1 MTNSWLIALKEYNK
15 NKDKWCIPKKGSK
28 EYNEVIKNMNKI
40 GKKETKEKKPKE
52 KKQTKEKKLKEEDP
66 DDYDVLN
73 RFSEE
78 WWNNERGI
86 TAFLT
91 NKKTGQ
97 EYYAE
102 LINVLPEK
110 KKVEFN
116 LRKEFPSMK
125 PVNKNVKI
133 NMNNKNSL
141 YEYTQM

>member
-1 MTNSWLIALKEYNK
+1 MVNSWLVALKEYNK
-15 NKDKWCIPKKGSK
+15 NKNKWCIPKKGSK
-28 EYNEVIKNMNKI
+28 EYDEVRKI
-40 GKKETKEKKPKE
+40 MDKKETKEKKSKE
-52 KKQTKEKKLKEEDP
+52 KKPKEKKLKEEDP
-66 DDYDVLN
+66 DEYDVLN

-97 EYYAE
+97 DYYAE
-102 LINVLPEK
+102 LINVLPET

-116 LRKEFPSMK
+116 LSKEFPSMK